1 MTSAPYESP
10 SIKEI
15 CASVK
20 RLGYG
25 ANQSIRLYGEEFEVI
40 SDPFPEA
47 GGIAVSVRTKKSD
60 SIRVIQLP
68 ATVLQ
73 SVKGPLPTAA

>member
-1 MTSAPYESP
+1 MTSDPYEFP